1 MLRSH
6 ALFLIFAAFAMLYV
20 QTFFSDHLF
29 GQEGNLAGHSTRR
42 TSAPNVLIVLCDD
55 LGFSDIGV
63 YGGEIS
69 TPNLDRLAQQGRRF
83 TQFYNTARCWPTRAA
98 LLTGYY
104 AQQVRRDT
112 VPGIPSGGSGKRPDW
127 AVLLPQRLQAMGY
140 RSYHS
145 GKWHIDGLPTKNGFH
160 RSYSLQDH
168 DRHFYPRHHTSD
180 DHPLPAVNPSE
191 SYYSSTA
198 IAQYAIDHLQEHFAS
213 FADQPFFSFV
223 AFTAPHFPMQA
234 PQDIVQRYRTK
245 YRSGW
250 DVLRQERWDRMKH
263 DFPNGELSAIER
275 DVGPPYPFPEALAV
289 LGPGESNRPNP
300 WEELT
305 PIQREFQI
313 DKMAVH
319 AAMVEVMDTEIG
331 RILDCLK
338 RSGQLENTCVFFLS
352 DNGASAEIMVRGDGH
367 NPDAP
372 PGSAESF
379 LCLGP
384 GWSSLSNTPFR
395 RHKTW
400 VHEGGIATPM
410 IVSWPDRIAP
420 DAKPIDL
427 PAHVIDIVPTVLS
440 IVAESDDVQSH
451 SGSGP
456 TPPGATIA
464 PLLVDHPDAA
474 TTRKKLL
481 HRNLWWKHE
490 GNRAIRQGNLK
501 LVAAGETAPWELYDL
516 ETDRT
521 ESHDLARER
530 PQSVEQL
537 SNEWKS
543 MRDAFHRHAQGMV
556 ATE

>member
-1 MLRSH
+1 MLRSF
-6 ALFLIFAAFAMLYV
+6 ALFPRIGAFAMLIL
-20 QTFFSDHLF
+20 QTFLSGHLL
-29 GQEGNLAGHSTRR
+29 GQEETRAGQPTRR
-42 TSAPNVLIVLCDD
+42 TGAPNVLIVLCDD

-69 TPNLDRLAQQGRRF
+69 TPNLDQLAHKGRRF

-104 AQQVRRDT
+104 AQQVRRDA
-112 VPGIPSGGSGKRPDW
+112 VPGIPSGNAGKRPDW
-127 AVLLPQRLQAMGY
+127 AVLLPQRLQALGY

-180 DHPLPAVNPSE
+180 DHALPAVNESE
-191 SYYSSTA
+191 TYYSSTA
-198 IAQYAIDHLQEHFAS
+198 IAQYAIDHLQEHFAR
-213 FADQPFFSFV
+213 FADQPFFSYV
-223 AFTAPHFPMQA
+223 AFTAPHFPLQA
-234 PQDIVQRYRTK
+234 PQEIVQRYRTK

-275 DVGPPYPFPEALAV
+275 GLGPPYPFPEALAA

-305 PIQREFQI
+305 PIQREFQV

-338 RSGQLENTCVFFLS
+338 RSGQLENTCIFFLS

-367 NPDAP
+367 KRDAL

-384 GWSSLSNTPFR
+384 GWSSLCNTPFR

-410 IVSWPDRIAP
+410 IVSWPDRITP
-420 DAKPIDL
+420 DTKPIDL
-427 PAHVIDIVPTVLS
+427 PAHAIDIVPTILS
-440 IVAESDDVQSH
+440 IVAESNVVNPDVWQ
-451 SGSGP
+451 GP
-456 TPPGATIA
+456 PHPGMSIA
-464 PLLVDHPDAA
+464 PLLIDDPDAA
-474 TTRKKLL
+474 MTTTNMRDRK
-481 HRNLWWKHE
+481 LWWQHE
-490 GNRAIRQGNLK
+490 NNRSIRWGSLK
-501 LVAAGETAPWELYDL
+501 LVASGEGGPWELYDL
-516 ETDRT
+516 TTDRT
-521 ESHDLARER
+521 ESHNLALER
-530 PQSVEQL
+530 PDTVERL
-537 SNEWKS
+537 SSEWKS
-543 MRDAFHRHAQGMV
+543 MRDLFYRHARQPM
-556 ATE
+556 AAE